1 MNERELISISDV
13 KPEAVQWCWNDR
25 IPLGGIT
32 LLDGDPGDGKS
43 TILYDLSARVTT
55 GRPMPFSDDFVGPA
69 GVVLLQAEDLLGAT
83 VRPNLEAAGAD
94 LSRIAVFD
102 RRRFSKNSFDLL
114 KDISIIEKAI
124 ESTGAKLVIIDPL
137 PAFLGNPN
145 SEASVR
151 KALSELAILAE
162 AKNLAIVIVR
172 HLTKGRSSQSK
183 YRGSGSIGI
192 IASARSALFVGH
204 DPSSDDPHQHV
215 LALNKSNLA
224 DAEPLSYRTV
234 KQGDAITVEWLGKS
248 SHTVDVLSESGAD
261 NFRHSQLDEACYVL
275 YTILADHEGPM
286 PATEVK
292 KQAGEALVSPRTL
305 KRAKTK
311 LGVMS
316 RRVSAIRTEENGK
329 PTIHWVWEL
338 PNNDALLRPF
348 LERSMREHAH
358 DFLGCIEEVTESNN
372 FEGTTEPE
380 PSVTESNGRSWE
392 EVEEPD
398 SNPEPVLESPEGRPW
413 ND

>member
-1 MNERELISISDV
+1 MNERELISMSDV
-13 KPEAVQWCWNDR
+13 KPEAVQWCWHDR

-124 ESTGAKLVIIDPL
+124 ESTGAKLVVIDPL

-162 AKNLAIVIVR
+162 AKKLAIVIVR

-234 KQGDAITVEWLGKS
+234 KQGDTITVEWLGKS
-248 SHTVDVLSESGAD
+248 THTVDVLSESGAD
-261 NFRHSQLDEACYVL
+261 GFGYSQLDEACYVL
-275 YTILADHEGPM
+275 FTILSEHGEPI
-286 PATEVK
+286 PAKEVQEK
-292 KQAGEALVSPRTL
+292 AKAALVSLRTL
-305 KRAKTK
+305 KRAKKK
-311 LGVMS
+311 LRVTS
-316 RRVSAIRTEENGK
+316 RRAVVQSTMSDEPVA
-329 PTIHWVWEL
+329 HWVWEL
-338 PNNDALLRPF
+338 PKANELLQPYQDRATK
-348 LERSMREHAH
+348 EGIHNSI
-358 DFLGCIEEVTESNN
+358 DNIEEVTPPVSE
-372 FEGTTEPE
+372 TTEPE
-380 PSVTESNGRSWE
+380 VLL
-392 EVEEPD
+392 
-398 SNPEPVLESPEGRPW
+398 PEPSDRPW
-413 ND
+413 EDYEQSDPIPELVFDAPGSRPWDD